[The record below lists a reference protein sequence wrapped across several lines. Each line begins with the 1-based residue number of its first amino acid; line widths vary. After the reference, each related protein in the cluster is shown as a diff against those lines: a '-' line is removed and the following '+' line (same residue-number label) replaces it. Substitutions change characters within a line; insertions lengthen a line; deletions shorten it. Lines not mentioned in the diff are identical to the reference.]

1 MTTVFDNILT
11 YVAGWIINYKEAYM
25 SVNNNGIENM
35 SDAELRAEIKHLV
48 KSTDKIASNMATLT
62 EFMIRS
68 EENRTRQNEI
78 NQHVQMTLDTHSEE
92 IQTIKLER
100 AREEQS
106 RNFIMKYWPW
116 LLVVAVV
123 VVGAV
128 SYLPKLAM

>member
-1 MTTVFDNILT
+1 
-11 YVAGWIINYKEAYM
+11 M